1 MTPEQWAALNIVT
14 ETNQPH
20 EMLPIAWVLRYRVE
34 SPRFPDTMQAVVLQ
48 ERQFSAWNPWT
59 HGRFKGKFSQEEI
72 YHEMWKTLDQE
83 TREKLFPQALE
94 AAQWVGSTSAP
105 YLQGGKIA
113 GAPRWLAPFGPE
125 ACWYYSPISMVPVD
139 TAPTW
144 AASARRVFT
153 LPGIDPRRF
162 TFCEAVG

>member
-1 MTPEQWAALNIVT
+1 MTLEQWAAITIVT
-14 ETNQPH
+14 ETNRVH
-20 EMLPIAWVLRYRVE
+20 EFLPIAWVLRYRVE

-83 TREKLFPQALE
+83 TREKLFPQALACASVVLAVDRSGALAGMPN
-94 AAQWVGSTSAP
+94 AAWQ
-105 YLQGGKIA
+105 
-113 GAPRWLAPFGPE
+113 APFGPDV
-125 ACWYYSPISMVPVD
+125 CWYYSPISMVPVD

-144 AASARRVFT
+144 AATARRSFT

-162 TFCEAVG
+162 TFCEAVK